1 MNSAGHFVGE
11 ELIVFDRDCHVP
23 FQSLD
28 LVRLHGAPE
37 LLDQGTAPVPEFA

>member
-1 MNSAGHFVGE
+1 VGK
-11 ELIVFDRDCHVP
+11 ELILFYRNCYVP

-28 LVRLHGAPE
+28 LVSFHGAPE